1 MICMLYGTL
10 VRFYIPVLKYDDLQE
25 MREDLIELLTS
36 LTVSGDLSKL
46 ILQLCRVVTKD
57 EEDALAIKI
66 QELKLLKPEMI
77 GISTL
82 FTLDDSSKLLEMM
95 EKPKIP
101 VESSGDVG
109 GSKILVDEDNDY
121 SISKKRTSSAGH

>member
-46 ILQLCRVVTKD
+46 IL
-57 EEDALAIKI
+57 
-66 QELKLLKPEMI
+66 
-77 GISTL
+77 
-82 FTLDDSSKLLEMM
+82 
-95 EKPKIP
+95 
-101 VESSGDVG
+101 
-109 GSKILVDEDNDY
+109 
-121 SISKKRTSSAGH
+121 